1 MRFKMAYI
9 SAEDTKAIRKA
20 LKTALPQFKFS
31 VRNSNHTGVTV
42 TIVSGPTDFGCGS
55 HAQLNEFYPDKYE
68 NADTFKKIIKIT
80 NTAGSR
86 PNYDNSD
93 AMIDYFDVGYYT
105 NFQVGTW
112 EKPFVKTA

>member
-31 VRNSNHTGVTV
+31 VRNSHYTGVNV
-42 TIVSGPTDFGCGS
+42 TIVSGPTDFGCGD
-55 HAQLNEFYPDKYE
+55 HAQLNEYYPERYQDG
-68 NADTFKKIIKIT
+68 DIFKKIVEIT

-93 AMIDYFDVGYYT
+93 AMVDYFDVGYYT
-105 NFQVGTW
+105 HFSVGSW
-112 EKPFVKTA
+112 NKPFVKTA